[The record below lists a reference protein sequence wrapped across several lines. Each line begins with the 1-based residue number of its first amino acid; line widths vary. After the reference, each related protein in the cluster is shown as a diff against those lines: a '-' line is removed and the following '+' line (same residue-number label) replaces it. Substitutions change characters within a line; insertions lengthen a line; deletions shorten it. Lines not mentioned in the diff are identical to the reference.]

1 MRIVLVYIWQ
11 IHFNYLLTS
20 KSGTIPPLQHSPVHD
35 LPELGEVG
43 GTAVLVVEVVGVLPD
58 VEGED
63 GTEAAG
69 DGVAGAGLLGD
80 DEGAVGDGPEPDPAG
95 AEEPGALGDEVVLE
109 GVEAAP
115 LLDDLL
121 QEGGIFRRLR
131 AAGAE
136 LRKIQVVVQDLSCV
150 VEDGA
155 VGLADDLFER
165 HAFEG
170 RARQKFVQVIDI
182 ALEVLAVVEADGA
195 GADDRLERILRIR
208 KFNQCKHIVV
218 SLFVL
223 RFLFHT
229 LHGVLDLTN
238 DEVQFKR

>member
-1 MRIVLVYIWQ
+1 M
-11 IHFNYLLTS
+11 
-20 KSGTIPPLQHSPVHD
+20 PVKN
-35 LPELGEVG
+35 LPEVVKLG

-58 VEGED
+58 VEGQD

-95 AEEPGALGDEVVLE
+95 AEQPGAFGDEVVLE

-115 LLDDLL
+115 LLHDLL
-121 QEGGIFRRLR
+121 QESGVLGRLG

-136 LRKIQVVVQDLSCV
+136 LREIQVVIQDLSGV

-155 VGLADDLFER
+155 VGLADNLLER
-165 HAFEG
+165 HALVG
-170 RARQKFVQVIDI
+170 RARQQFIQIIDI
-182 ALEVLAVVEADGA
+182 ALQVLAVVETDGA

-208 KFNQCKHIVV
+208 KFDQCKHIVV
-218 SLFVL
+218 SLLVL